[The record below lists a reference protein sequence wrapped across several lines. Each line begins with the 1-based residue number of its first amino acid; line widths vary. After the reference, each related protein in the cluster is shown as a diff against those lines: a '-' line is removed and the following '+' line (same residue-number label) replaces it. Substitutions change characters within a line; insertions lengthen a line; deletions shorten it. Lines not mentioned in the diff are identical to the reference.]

1 MSPLSHSTLALD
13 DDGGDDDEEEDD
25 DDNDNNEHRRKQGTV
40 SESVP
45 SDNPDPQRHHQ
56 RKITH

>member
-25 DDNDNNEHRRKQGTV
+25 DDGDDDDLLCYACMYVCMSEEGTRPT
-40 SESVP
+40 SL
-45 SDNPDPQRHHQ
+45 
-56 RKITH
+56 